1 MRILLALGSTLG
13 WFALMAQFY
22 LIILNRTASVAE
34 TVVRYFSFFTILTNL
49 LCALCFTLLWYQ
61 PASKWGAYFKR
72 STVSTALAVY
82 ISIVGIVYNI
92 VLRQIWNPEGL
103 QMVVD
108 ELLHSVIPVLFVVYW
123 LAFVQKEKL
132 LWKNFLPWLLYPSI
146 YLVYILIR
154 GSLSG
159 FYPYPFIDVDSLG
172 YEDRFR

>member
-1 MRILLALGSTLG
+1 MPCVLHFYGTSQLQNGELTLNDPR
-13 WFALMAQFY
+13 FPLP
-22 LIILNRTASVAE
+22 LP
-34 TVVRYFSFFTILTNL
+34 FT
-49 LCALCFTLLWYQ
+49 
-61 PASKWGAYFKR
+61 
-72 STVSTALAVY
+72 
-82 ISIVGIVYNI
+82 GIVYNI

-172 YEDRFR
+172 YEEVFINCGVVCLAFMFFSFLLIGLSRIMSKTSLK